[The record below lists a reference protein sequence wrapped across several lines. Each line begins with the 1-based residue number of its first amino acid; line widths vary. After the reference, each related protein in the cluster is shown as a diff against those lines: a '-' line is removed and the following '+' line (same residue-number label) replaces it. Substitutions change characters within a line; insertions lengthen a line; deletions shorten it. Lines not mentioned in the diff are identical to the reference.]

1 MYQKKKMLNYSKIK
15 SFVKKMFLINLHST
29 MNIHIS
35 PFYVRKLLL
44 KIYLLC
50 RNVRK
55 SVLKSTE
62 NIHVQTGA

>member
-35 PFYVRKLLL
+35 PFYV
-44 KIYLLC
+44 C
-50 RNVRK
+50 
-55 SVLKSTE
+55 
-62 NIHVQTGA
+62 